1 MLKICKMHKD
11 CPVNELSAN
20 EIEIKY
26 NINRS
31 DNLLI
36 KTQSLQNL
44 MADPVNMPA
53 KIALQICGLTSD
65 PNAVAKAMDE
75 YKKELETK
83 IRDLETFK
91 SMLKIQAKTEPDIDK
106 TVGDDVKAQ
115 SGENRQNKHGW
126 RQPL

>member
-1 MLKICKMHKD
+1 MHKD

-115 SGENRQNKHGW
+115 SGENR
-126 RQPL
+126 